1 MFGIDT
7 SEILIVVIAA
17 LIFIGPKELPG
28 AMRAIGRFFGKIRHY
43 SRHFTAGIENA
54 MREAELEEMEKEWR
68 AQNDKIMKDFPAIDE
83 MPAMTPKPTR
93 DAGDADLP
101 EKPRKPQ
108 QPGLPLDD
116 GKPAA

>member
-43 SRHFTAGIENA
+43 ARHFTAGIETA
-54 MREAELEEMEKEWR
+54 MREAEMEEMEKEWR
-68 AQNDKIMKDFPAIDE
+68 AQNDRIMKEFPSIDDE
-83 MPAMTPKPTR
+83 PVMTPKPTR
-93 DAGDADLP
+93 DDGADAPVAPPAKP
-101 EKPRKPQ
+101 E

-116 GKPAA
+116 DKGER

>member
-43 SRHFTAGIENA
+43 SRHFTAGIETA

-68 AQNDKIMKDFPAIDE
+68 AQNDKIMQEFPSIDE
-83 MPAMTPKPTR
+83 TPTMTPRPAR
-93 DAGDADLP
+93 DAGDAELP
-101 EKPRKPQ
+101 EKPE

-116 GKPAA
+116 GKPAS